1 MDIRRW
7 TVGGEGLTLSVDSEL
22 LLAKMW
28 LKVTVFEEI
37 KKCRL
42 VMDILPNET
51 DAECTAFCF
60 YVSASV
66 FVRVGFFLS

>member
-1 MDIRRW
+1 
-7 TVGGEGLTLSVDSEL
+7 
-22 LLAKMW
+22 
-28 LKVTVFEEI
+28 
-37 KKCRL
+37 
-42 VMDILPNET
+42 MDILPNET